1 MTPAQVQLQIALLPK
16 AGSLPIS
23 VLLAPGVH
31 GVSVTGKHG
40 IGVNTPSAAEVA
52 AVTWGLAM
60 ELHIPNDG
68 IFTIDK

>member
-16 AGSLPIS
+16 AGSLPIR

-40 IGVNTPSAAEVA
+40 IGVNAPSAAAVA
-52 AVTWGLAM
+52 AATWGLAT
-60 ELHIPNDG
+60 ELHIPNAG
-68 IFTIDK
+68 IFTSGK